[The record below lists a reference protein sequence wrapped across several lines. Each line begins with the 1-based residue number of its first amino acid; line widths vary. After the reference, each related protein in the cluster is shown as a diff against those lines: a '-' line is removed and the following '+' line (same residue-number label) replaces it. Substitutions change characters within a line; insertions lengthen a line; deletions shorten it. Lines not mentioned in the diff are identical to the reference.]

1 MSFKQSR
8 MDRHVHIIKNLS
20 KAMYHLTSY
29 GSFDDN
35 DQKALALM
43 LQATSIIATDAHS
56 DLTTESKHPAND
68 IQTAYIKQFEREVH
82 DAYKR
87 QVSKQT
93 KKEENTN
100 D

>member
-29 GSFDDN
+29 GSFDDK
-35 DQKALALM
+35 DQEALALM

-56 DLTTESKHPAND
+56 DLTTESKHPANN
-68 IQTAYIKQFEREVH
+68 IQTAFINQLEKEVH
-82 DAYKR
+82 LEYEKMTKARKN
-87 QVSKQT
+87 
-93 KKEENTN
+93 KKENT
-100 D
+100 DE

>member
-29 GSFDDN
+29 GSFDDK
-35 DQKALALM
+35 DQEALGLM

-56 DLTTESKHPAND
+56 DLTTESKHPKNNID
-68 IQTAYIKQFEREVH
+68 TAFINQLEKEVH
-82 DAYKR
+82 LEYKR
-87 QVSKQT
+87 MT
-93 KKEENTN
+93 EARENKKENT
-100 D
+100 DE